1 MDYLPIIPANPIPQN
16 SEELYLD
23 LLKRCLTRSLL
34 AKNVTRHTI
43 APRRFHLRL
52 CKKLLDHVLK
62 PLHLELVYLRPSD
75 VSDYLESTH
84 EARSREEDAET
95 MVGMRQLDQMQAC
108 IVDIIRRN
116 VPVDVLE
123 AGVWRGGMSIFMRGV
138 LKVVVGDRRRV
149 WVADS
154 FEGLPDP
161 EKQHNLFGWRQ
172 GDMAVSLEQVKSNFA
187 RYGLLDE
194 RVVFLQGFF
203 HETLPTAAMASLS
216 VLRADADLY
225 ESTRDIL
232 THLYPKLSVGGYAI
246 FDDYQNL
253 KDCRLAIDE
262 YRLDHQITDP
272 IIPIDK
278 RAVYWVKSAISS

>member
-62 PLHLELVYLRPSD
+62 PLHLELVHLRPSD

-95 MVGMRQLDQMQAC
+95 MVGVKQLDQMQAC
-108 IVDIIRRN
+108 IVDIIRKN
-116 VPVDVLE
+116 VPGDVLE

-138 LKVVVGDRRRV
+138 LKVVGDRRRT

-161 EKQHNLFGWRQ
+161 EKQHNVFGWRQ

-194 RVVFLQGFF
+194 QVVFLQGFF
-203 HETLPTAAMASLS
+203 HETLPTAPIKNLS

-232 THLYPKLSVGGYAI
+232 IHLYPKLSVGGYAI

-278 RAVYWVKSAISS
+278 RAVYWVKSVISS

>member
-1 MDYLPIIPANPIPQN
+1 
-16 SEELYLD
+16 
-23 LLKRCLTRSLL
+23 
-34 AKNVTRHTI
+34 
-43 APRRFHLRL
+43 LRL
-52 CKKLLDHVLK
+52 YKKLLDYVLK
-62 PLHLELVYLRPSD
+62 PLHLELVHLRPSD

-95 MVGMRQLDQMQAC
+95 MVGVKQLDQMQAC
-108 IVDIIRRN
+108 IVDIIRKN
-116 VPVDVLE
+116 VPGDVLE

-138 LKVVVGDRRRV
+138 LKVVGDRRRT

-161 EKQHNLFGWRQ
+161 EKQHNVFGWRQ

-194 RVVFLQGFF
+194 QVVFLQGFF
-203 HETLPTAAMASLS
+203 HETLPTAPIKNLS

-232 THLYPKLSVGGYAI
+232 IHLYPKLSVGGYAI

-278 RAVYWVKSAISS
+278 RAVYWVKSSISS